1 MEEVSTIVPPPT
13 EQKSSRDVYCLRTAK
28 NDCIA
33 VAPIQQIFRKQ
44 TCGVS
49 DYTHRHDN
57 APTLWG
63 VKRYQLPWL
72 QVLRMRKAVMEQGEL
87 GSQECSVAKD
97 GLALKNISS
106 SVASDMCA
114 NLKNISS
121 SVASDMCASPKE
133 HQQFRS
139 IRHVCKPKEH
149 QQFRSIRHVCKPKE
163 HHHPHPPPHPPHP
176 NPWCCVASNMCA
188 SPDVAWHRHVFKFKH
203 VCKFKKF

>member
-1 MEEVSTIVPPPT
+1 MALTKSNFPSSALWSHRLVPIRHCAGDKDQFANAFFARMEEVSTIVPPPT

-33 VAPIQQIFRKQ
+33 VAQIQQIFRKQ

-87 GSQECSVAKD
+87 GSQECCVAKD
-97 GLALKNISS
+97 GLTSAFDAAESQKDQVVNKTRTMH
-106 SVASDMCA
+106 A
-114 NLKNISS
+114 
-121 SVASDMCASPKE
+121 
-133 HQQFRS
+133 R
-139 IRHVCKPKEH
+139 RHREKLQAADFLDCLGPLH
-149 QQFRSIRHVCKPKE
+149 
-163 HHHPHPPPHPPHP
+163 
-176 NPWCCVASNMCA
+176 
-188 SPDVAWHRHVFKFKH
+188 
-203 VCKFKKF
+203 